1 MKPIKIIPGYHGIMD
16 LDITHMEQKHTK
28 QAIAQH
34 YNDIN
39 KYKAEQELLK
49 PEHRY
54 ENTVIRLNKEREYFC
69 MKEKA
74 NSDAIAKA
82 ALDRNIQY
90 NIRNKITY
98 GFVPIINGSLRH

>member
-1 MKPIKIIPGYHGIMD
+1 MKPIKIIPGYNGIMD

-28 QAIAQH
+28 QAIEQH
-34 YNDIN
+34 YNDIK

-54 ENTVIRLNKEREYFC
+54 ENAVIRMNKKLEYFR

-74 NSDAIAKA
+74 DSDAIAKA
-82 ALDRNIQY
+82 ALERNIQY

-98 GFVPIINGSLRH
+98 GFVPIINGGLRH